1 MGIPND
7 ILGSFPKDDT
17 DIKGKKQSKESGKL
31 IKPEIN
37 IRKRNNS
44 THVKDNPLLINRIRS
59 QIENNL
65 IKNKI
70 EEEDDSNTNN
80 NIQQN
85 NKIFKSLSY
94 EKLEKIEEPH
104 NNTQQNGINNNL
116 YNGGKYHCSKI
127 EIAKGPLQD
136 YEKEEDI
143 YNEMDNDNSID
154 EGSDLNSNSNSA
166 SNKELQIIDA
176 NMKSLFLN
184 PSSKPVK
191 NIKEKKEKEKKG
203 KEKEKKEK
211 EKEKKDNNQ
220 NSIINEEKT
229 NIQESEYELNYY
241 RTGDNIRKS
250 YIQKLVSKALYL
262 PNNRPKTHNSLIIF
276 DWDDTLLPT
285 TFLTQGRNFNE
296 NIILSENDQK
306 KLEKLENSALNLL
319 NMAITQGDVYII
331 TNAGLGW
338 VEYSAQRFYPKILG
352 ILPKIQ
358 IISARGEWEKDYP
371 GDSRTWK
378 IQSFLS
384 LQKKLDTKLV
394 TNIICLGDSLFEI
407 EAGRVLATRFGE
419 AFVKTIKFKEGPKLD
434 ELNKQLTLVLNQF
447 NSICSAVKNLTIRVE
462 KKKKGQ

>member
-1 MGIPND
+1 MGIAND
-7 ILGSFPKDDT
+7 ILGNFPKDDS
-17 DIKGKKQSKESGKL
+17 DINGKEQSKNSEK
-31 IKPEIN
+31 IIQPEIK

-44 THVKDNPLLINRIRS
+44 TYIKENPILLNRIFS
-59 QIENNL
+59 QIE
-65 IKNKI
+65 NKI
-70 EEEDDSNTNN
+70 EEENLNSNK

-94 EKLEKIEEPH
+94 EKLKKIEEPH
-104 NNTQQNGINNNL
+104 SNTNQNGVNNNL
-116 YNGGKYHCSKI
+116 YEGGKTYCSKI
-127 EIAKGPLQD
+127 EITKESFQEN
-136 YEKEEDI
+136 EKEEDI
-143 YNEMDNDNSID
+143 YNEMENNNSID

-166 SNKELQIIDA
+166 SNKELQIIDE

-184 PSSKPVK
+184 YSPKPSK

-203 KEKEKKEK
+203 KK
-211 EKEKKDNNQ
+211 EKEKKWDNQ
-220 NSIINEEKT
+220 NSIINEEKL
-229 NIQESEYELNYY
+229 QETEYELNYY
-241 RTGDNIRKS
+241 RTGDNIRNS

-262 PNNRPKTHNSLIIF
+262 PKNRPKTHNSLIIF

-285 TFLTQGRNFNE
+285 TFLTKGGIFNE
-296 NIILSENDQK
+296 NIIISENEQK

-319 NMAITQGDVYII
+319 NIALTKGDVYII

-338 VEYSAQRFYPKILG
+338 VEYSAKRFYPKIEE

-371 GDSRTWK
+371 GDSRKWK

-384 LQKKLDTKLV
+384 LQKSLDTKLV

-419 AFVKTIKFKEGPKLD
+419 AFVKTIKFKESPKLD
-434 ELNKQLTLVLNQF
+434 ELYKQLTLVLNQF